1 MHIRIALLLLAFLTA
16 ANAFE
21 WRNDIYHCSANLPDS
36 PGWQPIVAPT
46 TPGLEVLIAMQNLT
60 KQAVF
65 GINIIVKVP
74 GTRLAEPAVQ
84 QTFEGWLR
92 KFGYQFT
99 GHSKL
104 NVGGIE
110 WLQYQVRSGAGTQ
123 GVTGIVRFG
132 VAGGYFFSISLLRG
146 GGQEAAQDVE
156 LQQAAASF
164 RILPPAP
171 ALAAAVEKQ
180 DAAPASARATDKG
193 EPPAPAAAEEPAVAD
208 NSNRRMIWYGGA
220 GIIVLLVLVKIIS
233 GGGGEP
239 KKR

>member
-1 MHIRIALLLLAFLTA
+1 MRILPALLLLAFLA
-16 ANAFE
+16 PAQAFE
-21 WRNDIYHCSANLPDS
+21 WRNDIYHCSASLPDS
-36 PGWQPIVAPT
+36 TGWQPIVAPP
-46 TPGLEVLIAMQNLT
+46 TPGIEPLIVMQNSA
-60 KQAVF
+60 KQALF
-65 GINIIVKVP
+65 GINIVAKVP
-74 GTRLAEPAVQ
+74 GTRIAEPAVQ
-84 QTFEGWLR
+84 QSFEGLLR
-92 KFGYQFT
+92 GFGYQFF
-99 GHSKL
+99 GHSTM

-220 GIIVLLVLVKIIS
+220 GIIVLLVLVKIIA